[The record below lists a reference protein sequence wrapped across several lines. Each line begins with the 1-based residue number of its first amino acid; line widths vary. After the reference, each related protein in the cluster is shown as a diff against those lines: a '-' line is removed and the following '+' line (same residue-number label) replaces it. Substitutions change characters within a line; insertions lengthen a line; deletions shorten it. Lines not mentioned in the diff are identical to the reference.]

1 QDEFLCDGNNTQYCG
16 ESGIKIY
23 QYDTNHPVS
32 IVSKGRRIVNNYSAY
47 NYYDGIDAQVW
58 YPPATDPGVVARNVI
73 KNNIS

>member
-1 QDEFLCDGNNTQYCG
+1 
-16 ESGIKIY
+16 Y

-32 IVSKGRRIVNNYSAY
+32 IVSKGSRIVNNYSAY

-73 KNNIS
+73 KNNISIGSRHTGITSNGGQELVSGNH